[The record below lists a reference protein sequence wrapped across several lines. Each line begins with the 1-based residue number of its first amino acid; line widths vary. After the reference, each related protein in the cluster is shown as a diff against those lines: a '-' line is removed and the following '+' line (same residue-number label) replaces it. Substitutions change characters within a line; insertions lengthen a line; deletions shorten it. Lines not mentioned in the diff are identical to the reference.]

1 MKNMITEERREYI
14 LMAMDAEV
22 ESIMTC
28 QISQRMVIR
37 KHSNKEKSDNICR
50 IKGYIT
56 IAE

>member
-1 MKNMITEERREYI
+1 
-14 LMAMDAEV
+14 MAMDAEV